1 MIQAATSAI
10 QTTRRHEVVAKIREL
25 AATDSLAELT
35 DLIHRAYA
43 RLGQMGL
50 QHTAVDQSVEVT
62 AQRICGGACYVATLT
77 DVIVG
82 TIVVHPTAGHSVCT
96 YFTRP
101 GVAAAHQLAV
111 EPAHQSLGI
120 GRLLLQSAEQ
130 WAAQHGFRELAL
142 DAADRATHLVEF
154 YSNLGYAPVGH
165 VTWPGKQF
173 RCTVLRKHLR

>member
-96 YFTRP
+96 YSRVPASRRHTSLPSSPRIR
-101 GVAAAHQLAV
+101 VWVSAASCCN
-111 EPAHQSLGI
+111 PPSS
-120 GRLLLQSAEQ
+120 GRRSMVFANWHWTQP
-130 WAAQHGFRELAL
+130 
-142 DAADRATHLVEF
+142 T
-154 YSNLGYAPVGH
+154 APP
-165 VTWPGKQF
+165 T
-173 RCTVLRKHLR
+173 